1 MLGIVFTSL
10 VEMLEEKA
18 SPEFAD
24 EVINEAQLENDGAF
38 TAVGYY
44 PFSEMKKLLDVLME
58 KTGKSADELLHEFGV
73 YLFGRLSQSHGQVLA
88 GKESL
93 LDMLQYLD
101 GDIHVQVRKLYP
113 DADLPRFTVKSR
125 TDKAMRMRYYSER
138 DLYALAEGLLDGA
151 AAFYNCNITRETIK
165 TGEPHTYEFSI
176 QVTG

>member
-24 EVINEAQLENDGAF
+24 EVITAAELENEGGF
-38 TAVGYY
+38 TAVDYY
-44 PFSEMKKLLDVLME
+44 PFSDMQKLVSVLVE
-58 KTGKSADELLHEFGV
+58 KTGKSADELLHDFGY
-73 YLFGRLSQSHGQVLA
+73 YLFGRLAQSHGQVLA

-93 LDMLQYLD
+93 LDMLEYLD

-113 DADLPRFTVKSR
+113 DADLPRFTVLSR

-151 AAFYNCNITRETIK
+151 ANFYNSNITRETIK
-165 TGEPHTYEFSI
+165 GGEPHTYEFSL